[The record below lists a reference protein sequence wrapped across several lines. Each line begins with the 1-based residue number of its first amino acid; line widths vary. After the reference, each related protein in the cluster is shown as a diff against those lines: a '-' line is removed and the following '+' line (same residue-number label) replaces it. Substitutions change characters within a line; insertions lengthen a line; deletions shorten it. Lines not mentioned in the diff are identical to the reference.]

1 MRKPAIAGLH
11 THHDVLAATAA
22 FFARRLFLG
31 SFPCRLAGRFLLG
44 RFFLRCLFLGR
55 GLLCRLL
62 LGGFLLGRS
71 FFLRWRF
78 LGRSWAASATSG
90 WCRRGF
96 PHRLRGGARTIFH
109 HSGFFFLFFFLL
121 KILFQ
126 RFAVGAAVG
135 VLVGFIIAAPEGP
148 IIEAHS
154 SSCEFDGHRAWS
166 AGARKIRQLS
176 LANLH

>member
-1 MRKPAIAGLH
+1 MAGLREN
-11 THHDVLAATAA
+11 HDELAATSA
-22 FFARRLFLG
+22 FLACRFFLS
-31 SFPCRLAGRFLLG
+31 SFTCRLACRFFLG
-44 RFFLRCLFLGR
+44 RFFLRCLFLRRRFLGLFLRCLLLGR
-55 GLLCRLL
+55 GLFSWSL
-62 LGGFLLGRS
+62 
-71 FFLRWRF
+71 FLRGRF
-78 LGRSWAASATSG
+78 LGRWPAAAATS

-96 PHRLRGGARTIFH
+96 PYGLRRGARTVFH
-109 HSGFFFLFFFLL
+109 DTGFFFLFFFLL